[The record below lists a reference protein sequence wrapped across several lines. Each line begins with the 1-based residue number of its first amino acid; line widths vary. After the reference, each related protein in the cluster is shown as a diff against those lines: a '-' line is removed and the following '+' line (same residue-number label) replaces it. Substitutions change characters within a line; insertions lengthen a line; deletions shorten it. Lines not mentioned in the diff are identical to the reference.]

1 MNIDEK
7 LKHALAP
14 MAGQRAGQSF
24 MNNLYLLEPRA
35 YDMLLNTPLDPF
47 YEDGKL
53 WAAVQHI
60 KDNFVED

>member
-24 MNNLYLLEPRA
+24 MNNLYLLEPKA

>member
-1 MNIDEK
+1 MNIEEK

-35 YDMLLNTPLDPF
+35 YEMLLNTPLDPF